1 MTPTAT
7 PKVAEAFAAF
17 PPEARD
23 GLLQLRDLIFA
34 IADETQEVTKLTE
47 DLRWGQPA
55 YLTPPGIGSTIR
67 LAVPKSGGFG
77 LYAHCQT
84 TIISDFAQA
93 YPGWD
98 RFDGNRAV
106 LFDEPKQ
113 IDPVRHGAL
122 IKTALTYHLR

>member
-1 MTPTAT
+1 MKDFAT
-7 PKVAEAFAAF
+7 SQVADAFAAF
-17 PPEARD
+17 PSAARD
-23 GLLQLRDLIFA
+23 GLLELRDLIFA
-34 IADETQEVTKLTE
+34 TADDLAGVPSVTE
-47 DLRWGQPA
+47 DLRWGEPA

-77 LYAHCQT
+77 LFAHCRT

-106 LFDEPKQ
+106 LFDDIKQ

-122 IKTALTYHLR
+122 ITSALTYHLR